1 MDTLVKIAGLL
12 GFIIS
17 VATFVLT
24 RIERKKRIEIEIF
37 DEIGGAFPNLDGWPK
52 EVGSENL
59 MKVRFTN
66 LGSQTVIIKPKTLK
80 IECKEKAYFL
90 VNDDY
95 IGMDDFD
102 EVLTPMSSRT
112 IGVFQSEILNKLD
125 ISSPKKYDEESFN
138 KLYPLKI
145 SVKDHRGKTYTNK
158 RYSYHEAVCE
168 YVT

>member
-1 MDTLVKIAGLL
+1 MDILVKIAGLL

-37 DEIGGAFPNLDGWPK
+37 DEMGISFPNLDGWPE
-52 EVGSENL
+52 EVGSEYF

-66 LGSQTVIIKPKTLK
+66 LGSQTVIIKPRTLK
-80 IECKEKAYFL
+80 IECMGKVYSL

-102 EVLTPMSSRT
+102 EVLIPMSSRS
-112 IGVFQSEILNKLD
+112 IGVFQSTILSELD
-125 ISSPKKYDEESFN
+125 ISSQKKYDDESFY
-138 KLYPLKI
+138 KLYPFKI
-145 SVKDHRGKTYTNK
+145 SVKDHQGKTYTNK
-158 RYSYHEAVCE
+158 SYSYHEAVCE